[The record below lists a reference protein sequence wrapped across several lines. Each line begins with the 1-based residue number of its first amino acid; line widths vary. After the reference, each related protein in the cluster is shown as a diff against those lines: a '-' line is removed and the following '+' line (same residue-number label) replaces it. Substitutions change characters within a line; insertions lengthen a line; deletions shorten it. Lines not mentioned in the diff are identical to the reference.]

1 MSKINLDFAALNLS
15 GDNYLRWALD
25 TKIILKSKRLGECII
40 EDNNANEKDWYMAI
54 LIISHHLIKSLKDQY
69 LTIENP
75 LDLWTEL
82 KIEIWSPKNG
92 VITKGPIWLEE
103 SQNPGL

>member
-1 MSKINLDFAALNLS
+1 MDFAALNLS
-15 GDNYLRWALD
+15 GDNYLWWALD
-25 TKIILKSKRLGECII
+25 TKIILKSKRLDECII
-40 EDNNANEKDWYMAI
+40 EGNNTNEKDWYMAI

-75 LDLWTEL
+75 LNLWTEL

-103 SQNPGL
+103 SQNPEL

>member
-15 GDNYLRWALD
+15 GDNYLKWALD
-25 TKIILKSKRLGECII
+25 TEFILKSKDLVNESQKAIMP
-40 EDNNANEKDWYMAI
+40 NEKDWYMAI